1 MPPTLTLA
9 LVTMLENFLRI
20 SASMILTATGD
31 TLSILAMLS
40 TTWIWRFSSSWEMTP
55 AALSGST

>member
-20 SASMILTATGD
+20 
-31 TLSILAMLS
+31 
-40 TTWIWRFSSSWEMTP
+40 TTNVKLKDVEDAQQRIVDIIRDLEEKNEIVI
-55 AALSGST
+55 AKGGKDDIIA